1 MLVLRVCDAA
11 TATKAAPIDMVP
23 VLAGAASWP
32 SSPAR
37 DCAPGGGGEA
47 NRQADRHM
55 QTHTDTSTRV
65 RAHRGKQARKGT
77 GARTR
82 TAMNSNTSSVQKSVE
97 AGGT

>member
-55 QTHTDTSTRV
+55 QTHQHACAHTEESRRAKAQA
-65 RAHRGKQARKGT
+65 RAHAR
-77 GARTR
+77 
-82 TAMNSNTSSVQKSVE
+82 Q
-97 AGGT
+97 